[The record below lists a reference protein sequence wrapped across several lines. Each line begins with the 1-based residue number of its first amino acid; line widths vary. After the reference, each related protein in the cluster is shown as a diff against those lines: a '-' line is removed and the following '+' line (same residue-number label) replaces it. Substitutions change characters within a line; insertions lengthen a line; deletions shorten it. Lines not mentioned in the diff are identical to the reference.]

1 MTATRKRSSSGR
13 AARASAAT
21 LERTKK
27 SPSKKG
33 AAKKSSPKK
42 SSSKKSTARK
52 TPKKGAA
59 KKRTTKK
66 RPPSTKRGTTQRSSR
81 ASESL
86 LTNERALL
94 KAKRSTRDSS
104 GQKRKSVT
112 PVGERNAAYLMVV
125 FVGLTLFG
133 LVMVLSASS
142 VYSEQYANTPFYFFK
157 RQAVWAAIG
166 FVGFMVAS
174 RIDYRIIRKFA
185 GPALIGVIL
194 LLIAVIIP
202 GVGITSKGST
212 RWVGYGP
219 VVVQPS
225 EFAKLAL
232 IVFIAHLLALR
243 ERRMDRPEL
252 TTRPVLLTVA
262 FVSSLVVLQPKL
274 GTPLIFCGVAFL
286 MLFIAGA
293 RIRSLLL
300 WGTSAAAAALTLAL
314 VVGYRRERI
323 TSFLDP
329 WADPQGAGFQAIQS
343 QVGISSGGL
352 LGVGLGASRAKWG
365 FLPFAHNDF
374 IFAIVAEE
382 VGLVGSTAFIAAFIL
397 VAVFGIRAALQ
408 APDRFGLL
416 LAAGITCWLLVQA
429 FLNIGMVL
437 GVLAITGEP
446 LPFIS
451 AGGSSLVTTLVG
463 AGLLTSVARHAVVEE

>member
-1 MTATRKRSSSGR
+1 
-13 AARASAAT
+13 
-21 LERTKK
+21 
-27 SPSKKG
+27 
-33 AAKKSSPKK
+33 
-42 SSSKKSTARK
+42 
-52 TPKKGAA
+52 
-59 KKRTTKK
+59 
-66 RPPSTKRGTTQRSSR
+66 
-81 ASESL
+81 
-86 LTNERALL
+86 
-94 KAKRSTRDSS
+94 
-104 GQKRKSVT
+104 
-112 PVGERNAAYLMVV
+112 MVV
-125 FVGLTLFG
+125 FLGLTLFG

-142 VYSEQYANTPFYFFK
+142 VYSEQYADTPFYFFK
-157 RQAVWAAIG
+157 RQAIWALIG
-166 FVGFMVAS
+166 SVGFIIAS
-174 RIDYRIIRKFA
+174 RIDYRAIRKFA
-185 GPALIGVIL
+185 GPALLGVIV

-202 GVGITSKGST
+202 GVGITAKGST
-212 RWVGYGP
+212 RWVGWGP

-232 IVFIAHLLALR
+232 IIFIAHLLALR
-243 ERRMDRPEL
+243 ERRMDRSEL
-252 TTRPVLLTVA
+252 TIRPVLLTVA

-274 GTPLIFCGVAFL
+274 GTPLVFCAVAFL

-293 RIRSLLL
+293 RIRNLLV
-300 WGTSAAAAALTLAL
+300 WGTSAAVAGLTLAL

-352 LGVGLGASRAKWG
+352 FGLGLGASRAKWG

-382 VGLVGSTAFIAAFIL
+382 VGLIGSTAFIAAFVLIGF
-397 VAVFGIRAALQ
+397 FGIRAALQ

-416 LAAGITCWLLVQA
+416 LAAGITCWILVQA

-446 LPFIS
+446 LPFVS

-463 AGLLTSVARHAVVEE
+463 AGLLTSVARHAVIEE

>member
-1 MTATRKRSSSGR
+1 MTATKRRTSAKTGSSTSR
-13 AARASAAT
+13 
-21 LERTKK
+21 RT
-27 SPSKKG
+27 
-33 AAKKSSPKK
+33 
-42 SSSKKSTARK
+42 STN
-52 TPKKGAA
+52 
-59 KKRTTKK
+59 
-66 RPPSTKRGTTQRSSR
+66 RGSSR
-81 ASESL
+81 AASSTL
-86 LTNERALL
+86 VNDRALV
-94 KAKRSTRDSS
+94 RS
-104 GQKRKSVT
+104 KRKSRAKRQRTGVT
-112 PVGERNAAYLMVV
+112 TGGKRNATYLTIV
-125 FVGLTLFG
+125 FFGLTLFG

-142 VYSEQYANTPFYFFK
+142 VYSEQFADTPFFFFK
-157 RQAVWAAIG
+157 RQLAWAAIG
-166 FVGFMVAS
+166 GVGFVIAS

-185 GPALIGVIL
+185 GPALVAVIV

-202 GVGITSKGST
+202 GVGITNNGST
-212 RWVGYGP
+212 RWIGYGP
-219 VVVQPS
+219 VVIQPS

-232 IVFIAHLLALR
+232 IIFTANLLALR

-262 FVSSLVVLQPKL
+262 FVSALVVLQPKL
-274 GTPLIFCGVAFL
+274 GTPIVFCAVGFL

-293 RIRSLLL
+293 RLKGLLL
-300 WGTSAAAAALTLAL
+300 WGSTALAAALTLAL

-382 VGLVGSTAFIAAFIL
+382 VGLIGATAFIAAFIL
-397 VAVFGIRAALQ
+397 LAWFGIRAALQ

-416 LAAGITCWLLVQA
+416 LAGGITCWIMVQA
-429 FLNIGMVL
+429 FMNIGMVL

-446 LPFIS
+446 LPFVS

-463 AGLLTSVARHAVVEE
+463 AGLVTSVARRAVIEE